1 MIRAHDRI
9 MYEVTYRVLLPGMQ
23 RAIRLLPTRLV
34 WTLANRAE
42 RREAAARYA
51 DGMQRVGV
59 LRRFAIDRYD
69 ARSDANVTYYME
81 LRRRG
86 EGS

>member
-1 MIRAHDRI
+1 
-9 MYEVTYRVLLPGMQ
+9 
-23 RAIRLLPTRLV
+23 
-34 WTLANRAE
+34 
-42 RREAAARYA
+42 
-51 DGMQRVGV
+51 MQRVGV